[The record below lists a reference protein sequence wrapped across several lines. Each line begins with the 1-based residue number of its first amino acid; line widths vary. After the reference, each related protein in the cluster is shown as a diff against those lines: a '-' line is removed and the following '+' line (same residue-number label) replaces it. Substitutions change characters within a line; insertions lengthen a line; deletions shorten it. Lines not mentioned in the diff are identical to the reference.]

1 MYAVIRTNGF
11 QYTVEKGSR
20 IVVPALLGKSGDTVT
35 IADVLLC
42 NKEGNVLIGRPTL
55 SDVKVEG
62 RITKIGK
69 LDKVVIYKFIRREK
83 YRRKKGH
90 RQDYTEVEITDIKQG

>member
-20 IVVPALLGKSGDTVT
+20 IVVPALLGKSGDEITMT
-35 IADVLLC
+35 DVLMC
-42 NKEGNVLIGRPTL
+42 SNEGKVAIGRPIL

-62 RITKIGK
+62 RITKTGK

-90 RQDYTEVEITDIKQG
+90 RQNYTEVEITDIKQG